1 MPCKIP
7 RLVMCKIL
15 FPWVIMESSM
25 RNTAWHLAWKNEVI
39 IEQYY
44 TYNYV
49 FLVIGFIE
57 MHVCD

>member
-1 MPCKIP
+1 
-7 RLVMCKIL
+7 
-15 FPWVIMESSM
+15 MESSM

-39 IEQYY
+39 IKQYY

-57 MHVCD
+57 MHVRD